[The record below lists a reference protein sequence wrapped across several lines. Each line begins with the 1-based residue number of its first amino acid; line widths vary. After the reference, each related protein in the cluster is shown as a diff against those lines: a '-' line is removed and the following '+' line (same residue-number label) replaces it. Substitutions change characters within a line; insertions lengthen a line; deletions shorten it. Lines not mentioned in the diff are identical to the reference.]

1 MADIEEGM
9 GYIAMIIV
17 AVCLAL
23 FVCGLLALPL

>member
-9 GYIAMIIV
+9 GYIVMIIG